1 LPFRWRTGVA
11 SSLNYIEISNE
22 KSPVLHPY
30 PNFKMNQLQEEQ
42 AENPNIVSSFG
53 IQGDP
58 SQFARIYHVYTISF
72 PYQPTSVIDCGL
84 SIVGKPVGNSSLFL
98 LLKFVFDALE

>member
-1 LPFRWRTGVA
+1 M
-11 SSLNYIEISNE
+11 NYIEFSNE

-30 PNFKMNQLQEEQ
+30 PSYEMNQLQEEK

-53 IQGDP
+53 IQGDS

-84 SIVGKPVGNSSLFL
+84 SIVGKLARNSCVLFVIETC
-98 LLKFVFDALE
+98 F